1 MYFCAFKGFLLTY
14 TFSSVMLKLRI
25 GGLKLNE
32 RIKKL
37 RKTLG
42 LTLEKFGE
50 RLGVGKTAINKLEK
64 GENNVTDQ
72 MRKSICREFGVNEE
86 WLLSGS
92 GPMFIQSSTFSL
104 DEFVKSRGASDLE
117 LDIMKAYFDLE
128 PDVRK
133 MIIEHF
139 KSRLAAPKH
148 DLFDDVP
155 DTPEELEIRF
165 PPVDPDDKNVAG

>member
-1 MYFCAFKGFLLTY
+1 M
-14 TFSSVMLKLRI
+14 
-25 GGLKLNE
+25 NE

-50 RLGVGKTAINKLEK
+50 RLGVKRNSVSQWENGI
-64 GENNVTDQ
+64 NNVSDQ
-72 MRKSICREFGVNEE
+72 VRKSICREFGVNEE

-139 KSRLAAPKH
+139 KSRLAAPKR
-148 DLFDDVP
+148 DLFDNVP
-155 DTPEELEIRF
+155 DTPEELERRF

>member
-1 MYFCAFKGFLLTY
+1 M
-14 TFSSVMLKLRI
+14 
-25 GGLKLNE
+25 NE
-32 RIKKL
+32 RIKTI
-37 RKTLG
+37 RINAG
-42 LTLEKFGE
+42 LTQQQFADRIKVKRNTVANYEMG
-50 RLGVGKTAINKLEK
+50 RSIPSDSAIAL
-64 GENNVTDQ
+64 
-72 MRKSICREFGVNEE
+72 ICREFGINEE
-86 WLLSGS
+86 WLRNGIE
-92 GPMFIQSSTFSL
+92 PIYVQSSTFSL

-139 KSRLAAPKH
+139 KSRLAAPKR

-155 DTPEELEIRF
+155 DTPEELERRF

>member
-1 MYFCAFKGFLLTY
+1 M
-14 TFSSVMLKLRI
+14 
-25 GGLKLNE
+25 NE
-32 RIKKL
+32 RIKTI
-37 RKTLG
+37 RINAG
-42 LTLEKFGE
+42 LTQQQFADRIKVKRNTVATYEMG
-50 RLGVGKTAINKLEK
+50 RSIPSDSAIAL
-64 GENNVTDQ
+64 
-72 MRKSICREFGVNEE
+72 ICREFGINEA
-86 WLLSGS
+86 WLRDGIE
-92 GPMFIQSSTFSL
+92 PIYIPSTTFNL

-139 KSRLAAPKH
+139 KSRLAAPKR

-155 DTPEELEIRF
+155 DTPEELEKRF

>member
-1 MYFCAFKGFLLTY
+1 M
-14 TFSSVMLKLRI
+14 
-25 GGLKLNE
+25 NE

-50 RLGVGKTAINKLEK
+50 RLGVKRNSVSQWENGI
-64 GENNVTDQ
+64 NNVSDQ
-72 MRKSICREFGVNEE
+72 VRKSICREFGVNEE

-104 DEFVKSRGASDLE
+104 DEFVKSRGASVLE

-139 KSRLAAPKH
+139 KSRLAAPKR

-155 DTPEELEIRF
+155 DTPEELERRF
-165 PPVDPDDKNVAG
+165 PPVDPDDKHAAG

>member
-1 MYFCAFKGFLLTY
+1 M
-14 TFSSVMLKLRI
+14 
-25 GGLKLNE
+25 NE

-50 RLGVGKTAINKLEK
+50 RLGVKRNSVSQWENGI
-64 GENNVTDQ
+64 NNVSDQ
-72 MRKSICREFGVNEE
+72 VRKSICREFGVNEE

-139 KSRLAAPKH
+139 KNRLATPKR

-155 DTPEELEIRF
+155 DTPEELERRF
-165 PPVDPDDKNVAG
+165 PPVDPDDKHAAG

>member
-1 MYFCAFKGFLLTY
+1 MRKRRNKF
-14 TFSSVMLKLRI
+14 
-25 GGLKLNE
+25 E
-32 RIKKL
+32 RENKKL

-50 RLGVGKTAINKLEK
+50 RLGVKRNSVSQWENGI
-64 GENNVTDQ
+64 NNVSDQ
-72 MRKSICREFGVNEE
+72 VRKSICREFGVNEE

-133 MIIEHF
+133 
-139 KSRLAAPKH
+139 
-148 DLFDDVP
+148 
-155 DTPEELEIRF
+155 
-165 PPVDPDDKNVAG
+165 

>member
-1 MYFCAFKGFLLTY
+1 
-14 TFSSVMLKLRI
+14 
-25 GGLKLNE
+25 LNE

-50 RLGVGKTAINKLEK
+50 RLGVKRNSVSQWENGI
-64 GENNVTDQ
+64 NNVSDQ
-72 MRKSICREFGVNEE
+72 VRKSICREFGVNEE

-139 KSRLAAPKH
+139 KSRLAAPKR

-155 DTPEELEIRF
+155 DTPEELERRF
-165 PPVDPDDKNVAG
+165 PPVDPDDKHAAG

>member
-1 MYFCAFKGFLLTY
+1 M
-14 TFSSVMLKLRI
+14 
-25 GGLKLNE
+25 NE

-50 RLGVGKTAINKLEK
+50 RLGVKRNSVSQWENGI
-64 GENNVTDQ
+64 NNVSDQ
-72 MRKSICREFGVNEE
+72 VRKSICREFGVNEE

-139 KSRLAAPKH
+139 KSRLAAPKR
-148 DLFDDVP
+148 DLFDGVP
-155 DTPEELEIRF
+155 DTPEELERRF
-165 PPVDPDDKNVAG
+165 PPVDPDDKHAAG

>member
-1 MYFCAFKGFLLTY
+1 M
-14 TFSSVMLKLRI
+14 
-25 GGLKLNE
+25 NE
-32 RIKKL
+32 RIKII
-37 RKTLG
+37 RINAG
-42 LTLEKFGE
+42 LTQQQFADRIKVKRNTVATYEMG
-50 RLGVGKTAINKLEK
+50 RSIPSDSAIAL
-64 GENNVTDQ
+64 
-72 MRKSICREFGVNEE
+72 ICREFGINEE
-86 WLLSGS
+86 WLRNGIE
-92 GPMFIQSSTFSL
+92 PIYVQSNTFNL

-139 KSRLAAPKH
+139 KNRLATQKR

-155 DTPEELEIRF
+155 DTPEELEKRF

>member
-1 MYFCAFKGFLLTY
+1 M
-14 TFSSVMLKLRI
+14 
-25 GGLKLNE
+25 NE

-50 RLGVGKTAINKLEK
+50 RLGVKRNSVSQWENGI
-64 GENNVTDQ
+64 NNVSDQ
-72 MRKSICREFGVNEE
+72 VRKSICREFGVNEE

-139 KSRLAAPKH
+139 KNRLAAPKR

-155 DTPEELEIRF
+155 DTPEELERRF

>member
-1 MYFCAFKGFLLTY
+1 M
-14 TFSSVMLKLRI
+14 
-25 GGLKLNE
+25 NE

-50 RLGVGKTAINKLEK
+50 RLGVKRNSVSQWENGI
-64 GENNVTDQ
+64 NNVSDQ
-72 MRKSICREFGVNEE
+72 VRKSICREFGVNEE

-139 KSRLAAPKH
+139 KSRLAAPKR
-148 DLFDDVP
+148 DLFDGVP
-155 DTPEELEIRF
+155 DTPEELERRF

>member
-1 MYFCAFKGFLLTY
+1 MH
-14 TFSSVMLKLRI
+14 
-25 GGLKLNE
+25 E
-32 RIKKL
+32 RIKTI
-37 RKTLG
+37 RINAG
-42 LTLEKFGE
+42 LTQQQFADRIKVKRNTVATYEMG
-50 RLGVGKTAINKLEK
+50 RSIPSDSAIAL
-64 GENNVTDQ
+64 
-72 MRKSICREFGVNEE
+72 ICREFGINEE
-86 WLLSGS
+86 WLRNGIE
-92 GPMFIQSSTFSL
+92 PIYVQSSTFSL

-139 KSRLAAPKH
+139 KSRLAAPKR

-155 DTPEELEIRF
+155 DTPEELERRF

>member
-1 MYFCAFKGFLLTY
+1 MYFLPLRDFLLTY

-32 RIKKL
+32 RIKNYE
-37 RKTLG
+37 KTLG

-72 MRKSICREFGVNEE
+72 MRKIHLQEFGVNEE
-86 WLLSGS
+86 WLLKGS

-104 DEFVKSRGASDLE
+104 DEFVK
-117 LDIMKAYFDLE
+117 
-128 PDVRK
+128 
-133 MIIEHF
+133 
-139 KSRLAAPKH
+139 KSWSK
-148 DLFDDVP
+148 
-155 DTPEELEIRF
+155 
-165 PPVDPDDKNVAG
+165 

>member
-1 MYFCAFKGFLLTY
+1 M
-14 TFSSVMLKLRI
+14 
-25 GGLKLNE
+25 NE
-32 RIKKL
+32 RIKTI
-37 RKTLG
+37 RINAG
-42 LTLEKFGE
+42 LTQQQFADRIKVKRNTVATYEIG
-50 RLGVGKTAINKLEK
+50 RSIPSDSAIAL
-64 GENNVTDQ
+64 
-72 MRKSICREFGVNEE
+72 ICREFGINEE
-86 WLLSGS
+86 WLRNGIE
-92 GPMFIQSSTFSL
+92 PIYVQSSTFSL

-139 KSRLAAPKH
+139 KSRLAAPKR

-155 DTPEELEIRF
+155 DTPEELERRF

>member
-1 MYFCAFKGFLLTY
+1 
-14 TFSSVMLKLRI
+14 
-25 GGLKLNE
+25 LNE

-50 RLGVGKTAINKLEK
+50 RLGVKRNSVSQWENGI
-64 GENNVTDQ
+64 NNVSDQ
-72 MRKSICREFGVNEE
+72 VRKSICREFGVNEE

-139 KSRLAAPKH
+139 KSRLAAPKR

-155 DTPEELEIRF
+155 DTPEELERRF

>member
-1 MYFCAFKGFLLTY
+1 M
-14 TFSSVMLKLRI
+14 
-25 GGLKLNE
+25 NE
-32 RIKKL
+32 RIKTI
-37 RKTLG
+37 RINAG
-42 LTLEKFGE
+42 LTQQQFADRIKVKRNTVATYEMG
-50 RLGVGKTAINKLEK
+50 RSIPSDSAIAL
-64 GENNVTDQ
+64 
-72 MRKSICREFGVNEE
+72 ICREFGINEE
-86 WLLSGS
+86 WLRNGIE
-92 GPMFIQSSTFSL
+92 PIYVQSSTFSL

-139 KSRLAAPKH
+139 KSRLAAPKR

-155 DTPEELEIRF
+155 DTPEELERCF

>member
-1 MYFCAFKGFLLTY
+1 M
-14 TFSSVMLKLRI
+14 
-25 GGLKLNE
+25 NE
-32 RIKKL
+32 RIKTI
-37 RKTLG
+37 RINAG
-42 LTLEKFGE
+42 LTQQQFADRIKVKRNTVATYEMG
-50 RLGVGKTAINKLEK
+50 RSIPSDSAIAL
-64 GENNVTDQ
+64 
-72 MRKSICREFGVNEE
+72 ICREFGVNEN
-86 WLLSGS
+86 WLRNGIE
-92 GPMFIQSSTFSL
+92 PIYISSTTFNL

-139 KSRLAAPKH
+139 KNRLATPKR

-155 DTPEELEIRF
+155 DTPEELERRF

>member
-1 MYFCAFKGFLLTY
+1 M
-14 TFSSVMLKLRI
+14 
-25 GGLKLNE
+25 NE

-50 RLGVGKTAINKLEK
+50 RLGVKRNSVSQWENGI
-64 GENNVTDQ
+64 NNVSDQ
-72 MRKSICREFGVNEE
+72 VRKSICREFGVNEE

>member
-1 MYFCAFKGFLLTY
+1 M
-14 TFSSVMLKLRI
+14 
-25 GGLKLNE
+25 NE

-50 RLGVGKTAINKLEK
+50 RLGVKRNSVSQWENGI
-64 GENNVTDQ
+64 NNVSDQ
-72 MRKSICREFGVNEE
+72 VRKSICREFGVNEE

-92 GPMFIQSSTFSL
+92 GPMFIPSSTFSL

-139 KSRLAAPKH
+139 KSRLAAPKR
-148 DLFDDVP
+148 DLFDNVP
-155 DTPEELEIRF
+155 DTPEELEKRF
-165 PPVDPDDKNVAG
+165 PPVDSDDKNVAG